1 MAKQLAVGMWL
12 HSTDG
17 PILIDRV
24 DQVPAASPWYE
35 QPDAKP
41 GEELSYNLVLE
52 ECHNYFVGQQKI
64 LVHDNTLFPL
74 EGPVPAVPGLPS
86 P

>member
-12 HSTDG
+12 HSTEG

-24 DQVPAASPWYE
+24 EQVPAAQPWYE
-35 QPDAKP
+35 QPDGKP
-41 GEELSYNLVLE
+41 GEELSYNLVIDKR
-52 ECHNYFVGQQKI
+52 HNYFVGQQKV

-74 EGPVPAVPGLPS
+74 DGPVPAVPGLTAP
-86 P
+86 